1 MKEGKGRKRENF
13 IYSVQGICNLTRTKH
28 LIVDLRKRLDN
39 RVENIVI
46 VLISMSVVRA
56 VSCSCSCS
64 CSGRRPVCVG
74 SEITLFIVADN
85 SLLLL
90 LWLLML

>member
-1 MKEGKGRKRENF
+1 VGRGRILSILSREF
-13 IYSVQGICNLTRTKH
+13 VLNLTRTKH
-28 LIVDLRKRLDN
+28 LIVDLCKRLDN

-56 VSCSCSCS
+56 VRCSCSCS

-85 SLLLL
+85 SLLLV